1 MVRVELYFEEQMKV
15 GTVVGKKDT
24 QDPDVRPS
32 MNSSRDML
40 NKSRNF
46 MLVNC
51 GKKAA
56 SVSFWSVNI
65 SKIL

>member
-15 GTVVGKKDT
+15 RDSSREKGYT
-24 QDPDVRPS
+24 RS
-32 MNSSRDML
+32 RCEANMNSSRDML
-40 NKSRNF
+40 INKSRNF

-56 SVSFWSVNI
+56 SVSFGA
-65 SKIL
+65 